1 MSRIKLEFEK
11 GGTFFA
17 ELLDQEAPRTCA
29 TFLAQLPAEI
39 RFRHSMI
46 CGQAIASVKLPA
58 GFNVDKEH
66 QRNAGILPGTLSLL
80 VKDDVLNIGFQM
92 YIAYGMFSSRL
103 TKIDDKIPVNVF
115 GHIDDGLD
123 QLREIGGRILMSG
136 AETVRVSRS

>member
-46 CGQAIASVKLPA
+46 CGQAIASVKLWNLASTPS
-58 GFNVDKEH
+58 
-66 QRNAGILPGTLSLL
+66 RSSLL
-80 VKDDVLNIGFQM
+80 SADSTSPRRPRRGPEWARPF
-92 YIAYGMFSSRL
+92 
-103 TKIDDKIPVNVF
+103 
-115 GHIDDGLD
+115 
-123 QLREIGGRILMSG
+123 
-136 AETVRVSRS
+136 